1 MNAYEVSL
9 TQTHLRLAAGV
20 TVCVVFMIAV
30 GPFGQ
35 AERFLLSQRVGLWVM
50 YVLIGLPVLWGI
62 HGSLGQVWRGQGRMS
77 VAGRVVLSA
86 CLASVPV
93 LGGVEAIGLVEGR
106 PLPTSAEAYLRSV
119 AEVVVLAVPFAF
131 LLEQYRQAR
140 RSVSA
145 SETPD
150 VTDTVSEFGEIC
162 AICAEGHYTRVY
174 TVSGERFVDRSL
186 SDMLRRV
193 APLEGMQV
201 HRSWWVARAA
211 VEGSQRKGSSLS
223 LTIRGGMTVPVAR
236 RRLAHLRKAGWPMQ
250 KIKPSE

>member
-1 MNAYEVSL
+1 MNEYEVNL
-9 TQTHLRLAAGV
+9 TQTHLRFAASV
-20 TVCVVFMIAV
+20 MVCVVFMIAV

-35 AERFLLSQRVGLWVM
+35 AERFLLSHRVGLWVM

-62 HGSLGQVWRGQGRMS
+62 HGILGKVWRGQRWTLA
-77 VAGRVVLSA
+77 AGRVILSA

-93 LGGVEAIGLVEGR
+93 LGIVEAIGLLEGR
-106 PLPTSAEAYLRSV
+106 PLPTSTEAYIGSI
-119 AEVVVLAVPFAF
+119 AEVAVLAVPFTF

-145 SETPD
+145 SDASD
-150 VTDTVSEFGEIC
+150 VTDIVSEFGEIC

-174 TVSGERFVDRSL
+174 TVSGDRFVDRSF

-193 APLEGMQV
+193 TPLEGMQV
-201 HRSWWVARAA
+201 HRSWWVARTA
-211 VEGSQRKGSSLS
+211 VEGAQRKGSSLS
-223 LTIRGGMTVPVAR
+223 LTIRGGVTVPVAR

-250 KIKPSE
+250 K